1 MHPLLHIID
10 FFVHLDTHLAS
21 IIARYGAW
29 TYAILFAI
37 IFGETGLVVT
47 PFLPGD
53 SLIFAAGA
61 FCAAGSLNPWLLF
74 GLLSLAAILGNT
86 SNYWIGYLVGPGILT
101 KEKIP
106 FIKKSHLER
115 THAFYEK
122 YGGKAI
128 VFARFIPIIRT
139 FAPFIAGIG
148 FMTYWRFNLYN
159 ITAGIAWVGMFV
171 GAGYFFGNLPM
182 VRHNFTLVILAIIFV
197 SILPAVIEYLR
208 QRNKKVEK
216 SRS

>member
-1 MHPLLHIID
+1 MHFFMHFVD
-10 FFVHLDTHLAS
+10 FFVHLDAHLAG
-21 IIARYGAW
+21 IIAQYGPW

-61 FCAAGSLNPWLLF
+61 FCATGSLNPWLLF
-74 GLLSLAAILGNT
+74 GLLSFAAILGNT
-86 SNYWIGYLVGPGILT
+86 TNYWIGYLVGPGILT

-115 THAFYEK
+115 THKFYEK
-122 YGGKAI
+122 YGGKTI

-139 FAPFIAGIG
+139 FAPFVAGIG
-148 FMTYWRFNLYN
+148 FMSYARFNFYN
-159 ITAGIAWVGMFV
+159 ITAGIAWVGMFTA
-171 GAGYFFGNLPM
+171 AGYFFGNLPM
-182 VRHNFTLVILAIIFV
+182 VRHNFTLVIFAIIFV

-208 QRNKKVEK
+208 HRSKK
-216 SRS
+216 S